1 MKAMLAVIALS
12 AATFAQEPNLRYGF
26 LERLRSLESKWPSI
40 SSRESTTDDLQLK
53 ARAQALDSV
62 VQAQAHL
69 AADRIQECCRALDD
83 AGRSYKTD
91 AFTTVLQR
99 RLWDRSEPRIML
111 HLVRLNRWTRVPGR
125 HVIVGID
132 DGEPHFIFG
141 DEVWDEPGPWT
152 TDTLA
157 LDRVSSGDHKLTIGL
172 ISDDTVEGQTG
183 QTVSIVEHRDERLA
197 GLKASIEKLTD
208 KAPALERETAKATL
222 ALLESLARG
231 STEAHEYPG
240 ARLLAE
246 TEQVVAAAAKGERW
260 FTPERSGE
268 FWLSLPID
276 GASVRTRVLEP
287 EGLSKDK
294 SAPLVVAFHGAAFD
308 EDVWFDG
315 YGAGAAVEACRKR
328 GWIFAA
334 PHCDGSETPQRV
346 EAVIDALARVYP
358 IDTKHVFLLAHSRG
372 AGTALRAQAA
382 KPERYRGVAAI
393 GNALDDASAKALAN
407 HPLFLAAGDHD
418 FAREAVTAMNKTL
431 TDAGSKSVKLTIY
444 PNTEHWLAVQ
454 AALPDAFAWFDAL
467 AK

>member
-12 AATFAQEPNLRYGF
+12 ATTFAQEPSQRYEF
-26 LERLRSLESKWPSI
+26 LWRLRNAEARWRAAATVETRQLI
-40 SSRESTTDDLQLK
+40 ADDVGNAQTEYASGDV
-53 ARAQALDSV
+53 AR
-62 VQAQAHL
+62 
-69 AADRIQECCRALDD
+69 CCKALDD
-83 AGRSYKTD
+83 AGRSIGKYSVMHGTD
-91 AFTTVLQR
+91 AYYFKPAR
-99 RLWDRSEPRIML
+99 RLCDRGEHQLEVYMSCVYPGGVTRFALTCRSECDATNSFRGEIEAWL
-111 HLVRLNRWTRVPGR
+111 WKIGQS
-125 HVIVGID
+125 ID
-132 DGEPHFIFG
+132 
-141 DEVWDEPGPWT
+141 
-152 TDTLA
+152 LA
-157 LDRVSSGDHKLTIGL
+157 LDSISLGDRAITLRL
-172 ISDDTVEGQTG
+172 VNDDGDNSQRDPVL
-183 QTVSIVEHRDERLA
+183 SIVDHRDERLA
-197 GLKASIEKLTD
+197 ALKASIEKLND

-222 ALLESLARG
+222 ALLESLTHG

-260 FTPERSGE
+260 YTPERSGE

-276 GASVRTRVLEP
+276 GASVRTRVLVP
-287 EGLSKDK
+287 EGLSRDK

-315 YGAGAAVEACRKR
+315 YGGGAAVEQCRKR

-334 PHCDGSETPQRV
+334 PHCDGSESPQRV
-346 EAVIDALARVYP
+346 EAAIDALARVYP
-358 IDTKHVFLLAHSRG
+358 VDPKHVFLLAHSRG

-382 KPERYRGVAAI
+382 NATRYCGVAAI

-418 FAREAVTAMNKTL
+418 FAREAVTAMSKTL

-454 AALPDAFAWFDAL
+454 AALPDAFAWFDSL